1 MTWRGK
7 GSARPAASR
16 ASGQARRAMAAGV
29 SSRRANSIT
38 ILAQGKP
45 VGSVDPA
52 TGIFRKRCR
61 ASVHMLRKPV
71 GWALDI
77 QSLDAAERAGATL
90 VQIEDLESDR
100 MYTATIK
107 SIYDNGI
114 LLNRGFG
121 EQLLLPLDKWTVRDS
136 QQLSLWGGA

>member
-1 MTWRGK
+1 MNRYRK
-7 GSARPAASR
+7 GSARPAAWQ
-16 ASGQARRAMAAGV
+16 ASGQARHGLAAGV

-61 ASVHMLRKPV
+61 ASVHMLRRPV

-77 QSLDAAERAGATL
+77 QSLDEAEKAAATL
-90 VQIEDLESDR
+90 VQIEDLESGKV
-100 MYTATIK
+100 YTASIKTIR
-107 SIYDNGI
+107 DNGI
-114 LLNRGFG
+114 PLDRGFG
-121 EQLLLPLDKWTVRDS
+121 EQLLLPLSGWTIRDS
-136 QQLSLWGGA
+136 RQLSLWGAV